1 MKIIKNYIYNIFYQL
16 LSVIIPIFTIP
27 YVSRVLGAENIG
39 ISSFTAANTQYFVL
53 LATMGISLYATRE
66 ISYLKEKDKS
76 LSNLFW
82 EIFIIKCMLFIISYL
97 MFIFFMLSDTEY
109 RLAYFLQSI
118 SIVGTLFDISWFF
131 MGLQNFKVT
140 VLRNTL
146 VKIVSIILIFT
157 LVKEKNDTA
166 IYIAIL
172 SISLFLGNVSIWPY
186 LSKFI
191 RKPKFSELDLIQH
204 FKPILTLF
212 IPQIAIQVFTVV
224 NKTILGIYSTPTE
237 VGLFENSDKIIRVI
251 MAIVTASGSV
261 LLPAISQ
268 LFISKDHKKIRELM
282 YRGFDYISFISI
294 PLSIGIA
301 SISNKFS
308 VWFFG
313 SSFKNIDSVLIVLSL
328 VLVFMAWNNTFSS
341 QFLIPAKHEDWYTKS
356 FVYGAILNALL
367 NLVLDKQVGAM
378 GAAISAVFAETFVII
393 YQINKI
399 RYFFSIKKLFK
410 NLWKYY
416 LSAFIMGMSI
426 FFINEHLIFSLWILI
441 LDGLVGIIV
450 YLFCNFLL
458 RSEIFSE
465 IKYFMN
471 LKKRKKR

>member
-1 MKIIKNYIYNIFYQL
+1 MKIIKNYIYNILYQL

-27 YVSRVLGAENIG
+27 YVSRVLGPGNIG
-39 ISSFTAANTQYFVL
+39 ISSFTSANTQYFVL
-53 LATMGISLYATRE
+53 LASMGISLYATRE
-66 ISYLKEKDKS
+66 VSYLKEKDTS

-82 EIFIIKCMLFIISYL
+82 EIFIIKCILFVISYL
-97 MFIFFMLSDTEY
+97 LFIFFMLSDTEY

-118 SIVGTLFDISWFF
+118 AIIGTLFDVSWFF

-146 VKIVSIILIFT
+146 VKVLSIILIFI
-157 LVKEKNDTA
+157 LVKGENDVA
-166 IYIAIL
+166 VYIAIL
-172 SISLFLGNVSIWPY
+172 SVSILLGNVSIWPY
-186 LSKFI
+186 LLKFI
-191 RKPKFSELDLIQH
+191 KIPNFAELDLIQH
-204 FKPILTLF
+204 VRPILTLF

-224 NKTILGIYSTPTE
+224 NKTILGVYSTPTE

-251 MAIVTASGSV
+251 MAIVTASGTV

-268 LFISKDHKKIRELM
+268 LYISKNHKKIQELM
-282 YRGFDYISFISI
+282 YRGFDYISFIAI

-301 SISNKFS
+301 SISNKFAT
-308 VWFFG
+308 WFFG
-313 SSFKNIDSVLIVLSL
+313 VSFKNIDGVLIVLSL

-341 QFLIPAKHEDWYTKS
+341 QFLIPAKHESWYTKS

-367 NLVLDKQVGAM
+367 NLILDKQIGAM

-410 NLWKYY
+410 NIWKYY
-416 LSAFIMGMSI
+416 LSAFVMGLSI
-426 FFINEHLIFSLWILI
+426 FFINEHFIFNIWILL
-441 LDGLVGIIV
+441 LDGLVAIIV
-450 YLFCNFLL
+450 YFSCNFFL

-465 IKYFMN
+465 IKYFMM
-471 LKKRKKR
+471 LKRRKRR